1 MFIPIGLEQTTVRR
15 LPWVSFAIIA
25 VNFVV
30 FLTVGAHV
38 RNAEDEIARRG
49 QEVMAYWA
57 LHPYLAFPTK
67 MLPAEMP
74 ESQRERITTLAE
86 GMRSL
91 SQKAPAS
98 DEQRDQELR
107 ELDGLVEKFREALTY
122 HPYKAWGLVPAN
134 PRAVAFLTS
143 LFMHAGWL
151 HLLGNM
157 LFFYISGP
165 FTEDAYGRP
174 LFAALY
180 LTSGLASGLV
190 HVAAFPNSEAPL
202 VGASGAI
209 AGIMGAFLVRFVRTK
224 IRFFYF
230 YFFFIIRSGTVDL
243 PAWIVLP
250 LWFLQQL
257 FFAGLSTSSG
267 VAYRAHVGG
276 FIFGFLAALAI
287 KQLRI
292 EERFIAPGIEKE
304 ISVTQHPALEEGMEL
319 LVRGETGAARA
330 AFQKVLASEPRNAD
344 AHLAIWQSHCQDGTA
359 VKGVEHVVRAM
370 DEELR
375 RGDVTLALGHWREMV
390 AATGNGGPAAL
401 RFRLGTTLESEDPP
415 AAIEVLRHLAGDQAA
430 GLLTEKASRRLAALG
445 TPPPVASPRSPAS
458 AATAA
463 PATSTHATVV
473 AAAPVFTA
481 PAVPTPRP
489 PVPPAA
495 VEAPPEPGPF
505 DEGPEP
511 VREAMGE
518 TGSRV
523 FPDVAVAEEI
533 PPTSAQPGGFDVEVC
548 ALETLQPEGPMV
560 RATVGG
566 SELLPFVEVE
576 KVVVAGITGAEHP
589 YLVLDLVLHA
599 SPGAPR
605 QVERLLSSQ
614 FDPRHLVGRPDLH
627 PLQAFRELVRII
639 AEGAHAEL
647 HPATILVPSAK
658 IPTFSTIE
666 AYEQEILIPV
676 L

>member
-1 MFIPIGLEQTTVRR
+1 VFIPIGLDQTTVRR

-25 VNFVV
+25 ANFVV
-30 FLTVGAHV
+30 FLTVGATA
-38 RNAEDEIARRG
+38 RNAEDEIRQRS
-49 QEVMAYWA
+49 QDVMAYWA
-57 LHPYLAFPTK
+57 LHPYLAFPTR

-98 DEQRDQELR
+98 DEQREQEQR
-107 ELDGLVEKFREALTY
+107 ELDGLVEKFREALSY
-122 HPYKAWGLVPAN
+122 HPFKAWGLIPAS

-143 LFMHAGWL
+143 MFMHAGWL

-157 LFFYISGP
+157 LFFYIAGP

-180 LTSGLASGLV
+180 LTSGVASGLV

-224 IRFFYF
+224 IRFIYF
-230 YFFFIIRSGTVDL
+230 YFFFVIRSGTVDL

-276 FIFGFLAALAI
+276 FIFGLLAALAI

-292 EERFIAPGIEKE
+292 EERFVAPKIEKE

-359 VKGVEHVVRAM
+359 AKGVEHVVRAM

-375 RGDVTLALGHWREMV
+375 RGDTALALSHWREMV
-390 AATGNGGPAAL
+390 AGAGHGGPGAL
-401 RFRLGTTLESEDPP
+401 RFRLATMLETVDRN
-415 AAIEVLRHLAGDQAA
+415 AALEVFRHLSGDAAA
-430 GLLTEKASRRLAALG
+430 GLLAEKAARRLAALG
-445 TPPPVASPRSPAS
+445 AARPAP
-458 AATAA
+458 AA
-463 PATSTHATVV
+463 PAVTTSRAAPAPATVHPV
-473 AAAPVFTA
+473 AEPAAAARRPAEPAPQPAGEVFEVEPVSGPAPEVQASLVFTEA
-481 PAVPTPRP
+481 STKE
-489 PVPPAA
+489 AA
-495 VEAPPEPGPF
+495 VTEAH
-505 DEGPEP
+505 
-511 VREAMGE
+511 E
-518 TGSRV
+518 TTGHV
-523 FPDVAVAEEI
+523 VEEC
-533 PPTSAQPGGFDVEVC
+533 G
-548 ALETLQPEGPMV
+548 LETVQPEGLML
-560 RATVGG
+560 RGLVGG
-566 SELLPFVEVE
+566 GELLPFVEVE
-576 KVVVAGITGAEHP
+576 RVCVAGIAGSGRP

-599 SPGAPR
+599 SAGKPR
-605 QVERLLSSQ
+605 EVERLVSSQ
-614 FDPRHLVGRPDLH
+614 FDPRHLIGRLDL
-627 PLQAFRELVRII
+627 PPIQAFRELVRTI
-639 AEGAHAEL
+639 AEAAHAQVT
-647 HPATILVPSAK
+647 PATLLVPTAK
-658 IPTFSTIE
+658 IPTFGSLE
-666 AYEQEILIPV
+666 EYEREILIPV

>member
-1 MFIPIGLEQTTVRR
+1 VFIPIGLDQTTVRR

-30 FLTVGAHV
+30 FLTVGAQV
-38 RNAEDEIARRG
+38 RNAEQEIAQRG

-67 MLPAEMP
+67 MLPAGMP
-74 ESQRERITTLAE
+74 ESQRERIGLIAE
-86 GMRSL
+86 SMRSL
-91 SQKAPAS
+91 SQKVPAS
-98 DEQRDQELR
+98 DEQRDQEQR
-107 ELDGLVEKFREALTY
+107 ELDGLVEKFREALTD
-122 HPYKAWGLVPAN
+122 HPFKAWGLIPAN

-180 LTSGLASGLV
+180 LTSGVVSGLV

-276 FIFGFLAALAI
+276 FIFGLLAALAI

-292 EERFIAPGIEKE
+292 EERFVAPKIEKE

-319 LVRGETGAARA
+319 LARGETGAARS
-330 AFQKVLASEPRNAD
+330 AFQRVLASEPRNAD
-344 AHLAIWQSHCQDGTA
+344 AHLAVWQSHCQDGTA
-359 VKGVEHVVRAM
+359 AKGVEHIVRAI

-375 RGDVTLALGHWREMV
+375 RGDTALALAHWREMV

-401 RFRLGTTLESEDPP
+401 RFRLATMLESEDRG
-415 AAIEVLRHLAGDQAA
+415 AAVEVLRHLATDTSA
-430 GLLTEKASRRLAALG
+430 GLLAEKATRRLAALG
-445 TPPPVASPRSPAS
+445 ASPPVTPRS
-458 AATAA
+458 AALAMAAAAAA
-463 PATSTHATVV
+463 PAAV
-473 AAAPVFTA
+473 A
-481 PAVPTPRP
+481 
-489 PVPPAA
+489 PPAA
-495 VEAPPEPGPF
+495 PPVTATPSAPVELPAQVFEVEPEPHGVV
-505 DEGPEP
+505 EEP
-511 VREAMGE
+511 TSV
-518 TGSRV
+518 V
-523 FPDVAVAEEI
+523 FPDAPLPEAPAAAASDPVGHE
-533 PPTSAQPGGFDVEVC
+533 VEVC
-548 ALETLQPEGPMV
+548 SLETVQPEGVML
-560 RATVGG
+560 RGMEGG
-566 SELLPFVEVE
+566 SELLPFVDVQ
-576 KVVVAGITGAEHP
+576 KVCVAGITGTQRP
-589 YLVLDLVLHA
+589 YLVLDLVLHP
-599 SPGAPR
+599 SPGKPR
-605 QVERLLSSQ
+605 EVERLLSSQ
-614 FDPRHLVGRPDLH
+614 FDPRHLIGRPDLP

-639 AEGAHAEL
+639 AEGGHAEL
-647 HPATILVPSAK
+647 EPATVLAPSAK
-658 IPTFSTIE
+658 IPTFSTVE
-666 AYEQEILIPV
+666 AYEREILIPT

>member
-1 MFIPIGLEQTTVRR
+1 LFIPIGLDQTTVRR

-30 FLTVGAHV
+30 FLTVGATA
-38 RNAEDEIARRG
+38 RNAEDEIRQHS

-67 MLPAEMP
+67 MLPSGMP
-74 ESQRERITTLAE
+74 ESERERITMLAE
-86 GMRSL
+86 GMRHL

-98 DEQRDQELR
+98 DERRDQEQR
-107 ELDGLVEKFREALTY
+107 ELDRLVEKFREALSY
-122 HPYKAWGLVPAN
+122 HPFKAWGLIPAN

-143 LFMHAGWL
+143 MFMHTGWL

-180 LTSGLASGLV
+180 LTSGVVSSLA
-190 HVAAFPNSEAPL
+190 HVAAFPSSEAPL

-230 YFFFIIRSGTVDL
+230 YFLFLFRSGTVDL

-276 FIFGFLAALAI
+276 FAFGFLAALAI

-304 ISVTQHPALEEGMEL
+304 ISVTQHPALDAGLEL
-319 LVRGETGAARA
+319 LARGDTVAARG
-330 AFQKVLASEPRNAD
+330 AFHKVLASEPRNAD

-359 VKGVEHVVRAM
+359 PEGVEHVVRAM

-375 RGDVTLALGHWREMV
+375 RGDTALALAHWREMV
-390 AATGNGGPAAL
+390 AGTRQGGPAAL
-401 RFRLGTTLESEDPP
+401 RFRLATMLEPTNTE
-415 AAIEVLRHLAGDQAA
+415 AAIEVLRHVARDTSA
-430 GLLTEKASRRLAALG
+430 GLLTEKATRRLVALGAASAPAPRAAPPTIAAL
-445 TPPPVASPRSPAS
+445 PVVKP
-458 AATAA
+458 
-463 PATSTHATVV
+463 VV
-473 AAAPVFTA
+473 ARPAPLVQPALPVF
-481 PAVPTPRP
+481 
-489 PVPPAA
+489 
-495 VEAPPEPGPF
+495 EAEPEPLHGVA
-505 DEGPEP
+505 DKSAS
-511 VREAMGE
+511 V
-518 TGSRV
+518 V
-523 FPDVAVAEEI
+523 FPDAPA
-533 PPTSAQPGGFDVEVC
+533 PGGAAQPGSEPASLEVEVC
-548 ALETLQPEGPMV
+548 SLEAVRPEGVML
-560 RATVGG
+560 RGMEGG
-566 SELLPFVEVE
+566 PELLPFVDVE
-576 KVVVAGITGAEHP
+576 TVSVAGITGSERP
-589 YLVLDLVLHA
+589 YLVLDLLLRA
-599 SPGAPR
+599 STGRPR
-605 QVERLLSSQ
+605 KVERLLSSQ
-614 FDPRHLVGRPDLH
+614 FDPRHLIGRPDLP
-627 PLQAFRELVRII
+627 PLEAFRELVRIL
-639 AEGAHAEL
+639 AEAAGARLTPDTVLA
-647 HPATILVPSAK
+647 PSAK
-658 IPTFSTIE
+658 IPIFASIDE
-666 AYEQEILIPV
+666 YQRAV
-676 L
+676 LTPGS